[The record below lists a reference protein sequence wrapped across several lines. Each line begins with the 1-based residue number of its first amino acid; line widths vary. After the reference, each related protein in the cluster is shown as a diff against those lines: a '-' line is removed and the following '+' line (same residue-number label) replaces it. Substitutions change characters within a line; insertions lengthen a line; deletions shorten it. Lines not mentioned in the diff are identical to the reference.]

1 MPMTMYS
8 PTRILVAPSGFK
20 ESLSAVEVA
29 DGIAAG
35 VRRVLPGVRVDQ
47 FPVPDGGE
55 GTLEILSLR
64 PNTRF
69 HRSKVTGPVGDQ
81 VRSRWLEFTGDTPE
95 ESVAVIEMASTAGLS
110 LVPRDMRDPGATAT
124 TGVGEQLAEI
134 LDRGIRRIVVGCG
147 DSGTSDGGAG
157 ALRAL
162 GLKIYD
168 THGNEIAQG
177 GAALAKAHTLDA
189 SGMLP
194 GLAEAD
200 ITLACNIHN
209 ILTGPRGVARVFG
222 PQKGATP
229 AQVEELEQGLEHFAD
244 LLVDTFHPQSDI
256 HSGRGSGASGGLG
269 AGLMSIGAT
278 ARDRFEVLLGDLP
291 ATEDIDALIEQA
303 DLVITAEGAVDF
315 QTPRG
320 KVPAEIARR
329 AQSTGVPV
337 IALAGSLGKGA
348 HDVYELGISAIQSIM
363 TVPMALEDAVR
374 DGRKLLIDATERAI
388 RMLQIG
394 CVVSARQEQAVRH
407 RYQNRESA

>member
-1 MPMTMYS
+1 MSMTMYS
-8 PTRILVAPSGFK
+8 PARILVAPSGFK

-35 VRRVLPGVRVDQ
+35 ARRVLPGVRVDQ

-55 GTLEILSLR
+55 GTLEILSQR
-64 PNTRF
+64 PNSRF
-69 HRSKVTGPVGDQ
+69 HTSQVTGPVGQ
-81 VRSRWLEFTGDTPE
+81 AVRSRWLEFTGASDE
-95 ESVAVIEMASTAGLS
+95 DSIAIIEMASTAGLS
-110 LVPRDMRDPGATAT
+110 LVPRDMRDPGATTT
-124 TGVGEQLAEI
+124 TGVGQQLAEI
-134 LDRGIRRIVVGCG
+134 LDHGIRRIVVGCG

-162 GLKIYD
+162 DLKILD
-168 THGNEIAQG
+168 VNGDEIPQG
-177 GAALAKAHTLDA
+177 GAALTQAHTLDA
-189 SGMLP
+189 SQMHP
-194 GLAEAD
+194 ALAEAE

-229 AQVEELEQGLEHFAD
+229 EQVEQLEHGLEHFAD
-244 LLVDTFHPQSDI
+244 LLVDTFQPHADI

-269 AGLMSIGAT
+269 AGLMAIGAT
-278 ARDRFEVLLGDLP
+278 ARDRFDVLLGDLP
-291 ATEDIDALIEQA
+291 APEDIDALIEKA
-303 DLVITAEGAVDF
+303 DLIITAEGAVDF

-329 AQSTGVPV
+329 AQNTGVPV

-348 HDVYELGISAIQSIM
+348 DNVYEVGISAIQSIM

-394 CVVSARQEQAVRH
+394 CVVAARQEQAVRH
-407 RYQNRESA
+407 RYQRAS